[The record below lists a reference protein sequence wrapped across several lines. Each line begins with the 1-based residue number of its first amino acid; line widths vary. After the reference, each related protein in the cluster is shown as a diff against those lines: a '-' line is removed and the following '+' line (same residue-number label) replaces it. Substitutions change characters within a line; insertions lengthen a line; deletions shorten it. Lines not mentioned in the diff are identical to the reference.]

1 MKRKVKIILSIIV
14 AVILILIFSKDDQK
28 LFVESSLVERTDIR
42 EIVSASGKIQPE
54 IEIKISPDV
63 SGEIVALP
71 VLEGD
76 KVSQGDLLVKI
87 KPDIYK
93 SILQRS
99 QATLNT
105 AKADLLRTKAQLVE
119 HESNYYRNTKL
130 YDIGAISLAEFE
142 RIESLYKV
150 AKINVES
157 SQYAV
162 ISAEASLQ
170 EAEENLQKTAI
181 YAPVNG
187 TISKLNVELGE
198 RVVGTGQMTG
208 TEILRL
214 ANLEDMEVVVEVNEN
229 DIARV
234 NINDTVQIEI
244 DAFLGKSFQG
254 TVSEIANSA
263 NISGVTADQV
273 TNFQVKI
280 RVLNQENLRPGM
292 TATVDIET
300 KRADNIIAVPIQ
312 AVTIRADTENLSNQI
327 ECVFLY
333 REGEV
338 VLSKVETGIQDVNN
352 IEIISG
358 IKEGDEVIL
367 GPYNLVSKVLEN
379 KTKVSRK

>member
-14 AVILILIFSKDDQK
+14 AVVLILIFSKDEQK

-157 SQYAV
+157 SQYTV

-234 NINDTVQIEI
+234 TINDTVQIEI

-300 KRADNIIAVPIQ
+300 KRANNIIAVPIQ

-333 REGEV
+333 KEGEA

>member
-300 KRADNIIAVPIQ
+300 KRANNIIAIPIQ
-312 AVTIRADTENLSNQI
+312 AVTIRADTENLSSQI

-333 REGEV
+333 KEGEA

>member
-300 KRADNIIAVPIQ
+300 KKANNIIAVPIQ

-327 ECVFLY
+327 ECLFLY
-333 REGEV
+333 REGEA

>member
-234 NINDTVQIEI
+234 NINDTVEIEI

-300 KRADNIIAVPIQ
+300 KRANNIIAIPIQ
-312 AVTIRADTENLSNQI
+312 AVTIRADTENLSSQI

-333 REGEV
+333 KEGEA

>member
-292 TATVDIET
+292 TVTVDIET
-300 KRADNIIAVPIQ
+300 KRANNIIAVPIQ
-312 AVTIRADTENLSNQI
+312 AVTIRADTENLSSQI

-333 REGEV
+333 KEGEA

>member
-234 NINDTVQIEI
+234 TINDTVQIEI

-300 KRADNIIAVPIQ
+300 KRANNIIAVPIQ

-333 REGEV
+333 KEGKA

>member
-300 KRADNIIAVPIQ
+300 KKANNIIAVPIQ

>member
-300 KRADNIIAVPIQ
+300 KKANNIIAVPIQ

-333 REGEV
+333 REGEA

>member
-1 MKRKVKIILSIIV
+1 MKGIPK
-14 AVILILIFSKDDQK
+14 
-28 LFVESSLVERTDIR
+28 
-42 EIVSASGKIQPE
+42 
-54 IEIKISPDV
+54 
-63 SGEIVALP
+63 
-71 VLEGD
+71 
-76 KVSQGDLLVKI
+76 
-87 KPDIYK
+87 DIYVNNFVC
-93 SILQRS
+93 
-99 QATLNT
+99 T
-105 AKADLLRTKAQLVE
+105 
-119 HESNYYRNTKL
+119 
-130 YDIGAISLAEFE
+130 
-142 RIESLYKV
+142 
-150 AKINVES
+150 
-157 SQYAV
+157 
-162 ISAEASLQ
+162 
-170 EAEENLQKTAI
+170 
-181 YAPVNG
+181 PV
-187 TISKLNVELGE
+187 
-198 RVVGTGQMTG
+198 
-208 TEILRL
+208 EILRL

-234 NINDTVQIEI
+234 TINDTVQIEI

-300 KRADNIIAVPIQ
+300 KRANNIIAIPIQ
-312 AVTIRADTENLSNQI
+312 AVTIRADTENLSSQI

-333 REGEV
+333 KEGEA